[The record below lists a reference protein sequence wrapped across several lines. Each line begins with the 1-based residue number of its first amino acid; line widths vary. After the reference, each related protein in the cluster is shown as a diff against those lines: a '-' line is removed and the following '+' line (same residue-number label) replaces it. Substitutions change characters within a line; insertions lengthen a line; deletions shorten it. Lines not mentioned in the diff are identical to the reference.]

1 MRCRTRVWGGTRSS
15 RLKAASLIV
24 SASLAGC
31 AQEAAVLV
39 SEPGP
44 LALHVLPGAGFS
56 LTSASTL
63 YLVVVTE
70 DLRAR
75 TFIPELSTIIA
86 SELRTAA
93 GVNVVPL
100 VDPGL
105 DRPPCTS
112 WRETCQQYGL
122 PIPVA
127 EPGAAVVVCD
137 LQEIDSYSPL
147 RVGLALTVR
156 RIDDGLNLAGVQGV
170 WVGPAARLPPPPH
183 SFWSLPRIRHA
194 VPEPDWTEAVES
206 GTSAQLMRRAA
217 RDAVQSLLISPTGSA
232 SSVIPMMP
240 PADPEPL
247 VEDVPPM
254 PAAEPGPA
262 LPAQE
267 EVTEPWFN
275 ESAESVP
282 AGPGPS
288 L

>member
-194 VPEPDWTEAVES
+194 VPE
-206 GTSAQLMRRAA
+206 